1 MIKRLDYAAIIHINE
16 SVMTWAHA
24 LLDRAGLESAV
35 DQPFSTWAGKDL
47 YTTLAEKAAVLLR
60 GIALN
65 HPFQDGNK
73 RTGWLACVELLS
85 LNGAP
90 LDHARIDR
98 IQAAELVLSL
108 VKHEVDVRHVALWL
122 ADHAA

>member
-1 MIKRLDYAAIIHINE
+1 LIKRLTVDAIIRINE

-24 LLDRAGLESAV
+24 LIDRASLESAAA
-35 DQPFSTWAGKDL
+35 QPFATWDGEDL
-47 YTTLAEKAAVLLR
+47 HPTLVEKAAVLLR
-60 GIALN
+60 GIAAN

-73 RTGWLACVELLS
+73 RTAWLSCVELLS

-90 LDHARIDR
+90 LDHMRIDR

-108 VKHEVDVRHVALWL
+108 VKREIDVRHVALWL
-122 ADHAA
+122 ADHLS

>member
-1 MIKRLDYAAIIHINE
+1 MIKRLTYDAIIHINE

-35 DQPFSTWAGKDL
+35 DQPFATWEGADL
-47 YTTLAEKAAVLLR
+47 HPTLAEKAAVLLR
-60 GIALN
+60 GIVHN

-90 LDHARIDR
+90 LDHERIDR

-122 ADHAA
+122 AEHAA